1 MGMVVAFGAMRQ
13 TLTNR
18 TGDNPMVFTFSDR
31 AKRKAKERLNTEDP
45 VTHIPH
51 KSLVSSVEQ
60 FESRSISFGA
70 DFNIG
75 ALIREQVP
83 KRLTSI
89 DSQMREFEYQMAKL
103 VAERQELS
111 RYMDVVVS
119 LYGCGSRD

>member
-1 MGMVVAFGAMRQ
+1 
-13 TLTNR
+13 
-18 TGDNPMVFTFSDR
+18 MVFTFSDR

-60 FESRSISFGA
+60 FEISSFGA

-111 RYMDVVVS
+111 RYMDVVAEI
-119 LYGCGSRD
+119 DTPKE

>member
-51 KSLVSSVEQ
+51 KSLVSTVEL
-60 FESRSISFGA
+60 FETNSFGA

-75 ALIREQVP
+75 VLIREQVP
-83 KRLTSI
+83 KRLSRI
-89 DSQMREFEYQMAKL
+89 DSQMREFEYHMAKL
-103 VAERQELS
+103 ETERQELS
-111 RYMDVVVS
+111 RYMDVVAEM
-119 LYGCGSRD
+119 DTPKA

>member
-1 MGMVVAFGAMRQ
+1 
-13 TLTNR
+13 
-18 TGDNPMVFTFSDR
+18 MVFTFSDR

-51 KSLVSSVEQ
+51 KSLVSTVEL
-60 FESRSISFGA
+60 FETSSLGA
-70 DFNIG
+70 DFNIA

-83 KRLTSI
+83 KRLTRI
-89 DSQMREFEYQMAKL
+89 DTQMREFEYQMAKL

>member
-1 MGMVVAFGAMRQ
+1 
-13 TLTNR
+13 
-18 TGDNPMVFTFSDR
+18 MVFTFSDR

-45 VTHIPH
+45 VAHIPH

-89 DSQMREFEYQMAKL
+89 DTQMREFEYQMAKL

-111 RYMDVVVS
+111 RYMDVVAEI
-119 LYGCGSRD
+119 DTPKE